1 MHSNVHCRTLYN
13 SQDMEAT
20 QMSTNRGINMVQIY
34 NVIKKNEI
42 MPFAATWVDLEIII
56 LNEVSHT
63 EKDKYRMIS
72 QMWNLKCDTNELI
85 YKTEI
90 DSDIENKLMATKG
103 ERWG

>member
-1 MHSNVHCRTLYN
+1 
-13 SQDMEAT
+13 
-20 QMSTNRGINMVQIY
+20 MS
-34 NVIKKNEI
+34 K
-42 MPFAATWVDLEIII
+42 
-56 LNEVSHT
+56 VSHT